1 MEKLSN
7 LQLEI
12 LKLYQ
17 YKLDDNQLID
27 IKKILSKYFANK
39 ATKEFDKLWEEN
51 NWSNET
57 MDEWL
62 NTKRYA
68 N

>member
-17 YKLDDNQLID
+17 FKLDDNQLID
-27 IKKILSKYFANK
+27 IKKILAKYFTEK

-51 NWSNET
+51 SWSNET

-62 NTKRYA
+62 NETEK
-68 N
+68 

>member
-17 YKLDDNQLID
+17 FKLDDNQLID
-27 IKKILSKYFANK
+27 IKKILAKYFTEK
-39 ATKEFDKLWEEN
+39 ATKEFDKL
-51 NWSNET
+51 
-57 MDEWL
+57 
-62 NTKRYA
+62 
-68 N
+68 

>member
-17 YKLDDNQLID
+17 FKLDDNQLID
-27 IKKILSKYFANK
+27 IKKILAKYFTEK

-51 NWSNET
+51 SWSNET

-62 NTKRYA
+62 NEAEK
-68 N
+68 

>member
-17 YKLDDNQLID
+17 FKLDDNQLID
-27 IKKILSKYFANK
+27 IKKILAKYFAEK

-51 NWSNET
+51 K
-57 MDEWL
+57 DIQ
-62 NTKRYA
+62 
-68 N
+68 

>member
-27 IKKILSKYFANK
+27 IKKILSKYFADK

-62 NTKRYA
+62 NETEK
-68 N
+68 

>member
-17 YKLDDNQLID
+17 FKLDDNQLID
-27 IKKILSKYFANK
+27 IKKILANYFADK
-39 ATKEFDKLWEEN
+39 ANIEFDKLWEEN
-51 NWSNET
+51 NWTNKT
-57 MDEWL
+57 IDEWL
-62 NTKRYA
+62 NEDNK
-68 N
+68 

>member
-12 LKLYQ
+12 LKLYWF
-17 YKLDDNQLID
+17 KLDDNQLID
-27 IKKILSKYFANK
+27 IKKILAKYFTEK

-51 NWSNET
+51 SWSNET

-62 NTKRYA
+62 NETEK
-68 N
+68 

>member
-7 LQLEI
+7 LQFEI
-12 LKLYQ
+12 LKLYRF
-17 YKLDDNQLID
+17 KLDDNQLID
-27 IKKILSKYFANK
+27 IKKILAKYFAEK

-51 NWSNET
+51 SRSNET

-62 NTKRYA
+62 NETEK
-68 N
+68 

>member
-12 LKLYQ
+12 LKLYRF
-17 YKLDDNQLID
+17 KLDDNELID
-27 IKKILSKYFANK
+27 IKKILAKYFTEK

-51 NWSNET
+51 SWSNET

-62 NTKRYA
+62 NETEK
-68 N
+68 